1 MTTSNE
7 QLDTHLRQLVVAR
20 YAMSPSVP
28 DDSKYL
34 SVSDYVLDQGEF
46 FRSEAL
52 ADHEL
57 RILEDAI
64 AAANQ
69 RDDWGF
75 EPRQCFANAAR
86 LVLFDESGELRYCE
100 GFALGAVMPVAHA
113 WAAINGKVVDLT
125 WTLKEGEG
133 PVGFRKNTPSMIGL
147 GVWFQRPARIK
158 GWNSS
163 GTTFEDEFSKQKPT
177 CP

>member
-34 SVSDYVLDQGEF
+34 SVSDYVLDQVEF

-75 EPRQCFANAAR
+75 KPRQCFANAAR

-158 GWNSS
+158 GWNSWC
-163 GTTFEDEFSKQKPT
+163 SKLEV
-177 CP
+177 